1 MYISAWEEARKIRLL
16 AGDQG
21 DIDIDMDAGLEVPNP
36 YYNDWLDD
44 LYGALPFRNSY
55 KRIFHFLSP
64 TMSNWTRQS
73 QCL

>member
-1 MYISAWEEARKIRLL
+1 MYTGAWEEARKIRAL
-16 AGDQG
+16 AGDQS

-55 KRIFHFLSP
+55 KS
-64 TMSNWTRQS
+64 QS
-73 QCL
+73 QSGVGIRAEPPGARSV